1 MEGWNYSI
9 HVSIHSGQQ
18 YCSLCHLQRIH
29 GFLTYLGSR
38 YELLENMSLMPLVYE
53 VSGAKL
59 HAHWAGIL
67 LTAGLPALPRLRFLN
82 RADGKAVSTIDHK
95 ISREADADRLCAF
108 IHETTKLDP
117 HRKPGQQLAM
127 LVQSIFKMEAVA
139 IFDDD
144 LQEVYRAG
152 DWFDDVQDVLQNI
165 CIFDTVS
172 DDEQTGLS
180 RRVLHMGNLPIGAMI
195 VRGETRGLLASGIAE
210 VVAIT
215 FDRYHSLANESRTES
230 ARQVEQL
237 RTTVLDSLAHA
248 YKTPLTVIGTAS
260 EGLNAIG
267 NLSVAQAGLV
277 ALIDEQA
284 ALLGRLTTR
293 LLKTARLQASDMTPH
308 AQKVAVSPLVED
320 VVASLRD
327 SLSAVG
333 VKVVVAPE
341 DLSIRCDRSLLVALL
356 TQYVDNAAKY
366 GLAGTTVTIQASEH
380 AAEVIFT
387 VHSFGPVIPAHDF
400 ERIFDR
406 YYRSSAPSN
415 RAPGT
420 GIGLSVAKRTAQ
432 AQGGHVWV
440 TSDAERGTTFY
451 ASLPTVPQGSASL

>member
-1 MEGWNYSI
+1 
-9 HVSIHSGQQ
+9 
-18 YCSLCHLQRIH
+18 
-29 GFLTYLGSR
+29 
-38 YELLENMSLMPLVYE
+38 MSLIPPVHETYT
-53 VSGAKL
+53 AKT
-59 HAHWAGIL
+59 HGRWAGAL
-67 LTAGLPALPRLRFLN
+67 LAAGLPVLPRLRFLT
-82 RADGKAVSTIDHK
+82 RTQGKAVAATAGAASMDPNAGRI
-95 ISREADADRLCAF
+95 CAL

-117 HRKPGQQLAM
+117 HRKPGQRLAS
-127 LVQSIFKMEAVA
+127 LVQSIFQMEAVA

-144 LQEVYRAG
+144 LQEVYSAG
-152 DWFDDVQDVLQNI
+152 EWSQDVQDVLQNI

-172 DDEQTGLS
+172 DDDETGLS

-195 VRGETRGLLASGIAE
+195 MRGETRDLMASAIAE

-230 ARQVEQL
+230 ARQAEQL

-260 EGLNAIG
+260 EGLTAMG

-277 ALIDEQA
+277 ALINEQA

-293 LLKTARLQASDMTPH
+293 LLKTARLQAADMTPH
-308 AQKVAVSPLVED
+308 AQKVAIAPLIED

-327 SLSAVG
+327 QLGGLS
-333 VKVVVAPE
+333 VKVVISPE

-366 GLAGTTVTIQASEH
+366 GMAGSVVTVQASEH

-387 VHSFGPVIPAHDF
+387 VHSFGPVIPPNDF

-406 YYRSSAPSN
+406 YYRSSAASN

-440 TSDAERGTTFY
+440 TSDEEKGTTFY
-451 ASLPTVPQGSASL
+451 ASLPTVPLGSVKR

>member
-1 MEGWNYSI
+1 
-9 HVSIHSGQQ
+9 
-18 YCSLCHLQRIH
+18 
-29 GFLTYLGSR
+29 
-38 YELLENMSLMPLVYE
+38 MSLIPPVRDAYT
-53 VSGAKL
+53 AKI
-59 HAHWAGIL
+59 HPRWAANL
-67 LTAGLPALPRLRFLN
+67 LAAGLPVIPGLRFLT
-82 RADGKAVSTIDHK
+82 RSQGKSAAAAV
-95 ISREADADRLCAF
+95 REVPAEPNANRLCAL

-117 HRKPGQQLAM
+117 HRKPGQQLAS
-127 LVQSIFKMEAVA
+127 LVQSIFQMEAVA

-165 CIFDTVS
+165 CIFDTIS
-172 DDEQTGLS
+172 DDEETGLS

-195 VRGETRGLLASGIAE
+195 MRGETRDLMASAIAE

-230 ARQVEQL
+230 ARQAEQL

-267 NLSVAQAGLV
+267 SLSVAQAGLV
-277 ALIDEQA
+277 SLINEQA

-293 LLKTARLQASDMTPH
+293 LLKTARLQAADMTPNV
-308 AQKVAVSPLVED
+308 QKVAVSPLIED

-327 SLSAVG
+327 QLSALT
-333 VKVVVAPE
+333 VKVVISPE
-341 DLSIRCDRSLLVALL
+341 DLSIRCDRSLLVALM

-387 VHSFGPVIPAHDF
+387 VHSFGPSIPASDF

-406 YYRSSAPSN
+406 YYRSSAASN

-440 TSDAERGTTFY
+440 TSDEEKGTTFY
-451 ASLPTVPQGSASL
+451 ASLPTVPQGSVSL